1 MQITPSGFKKP
12 SGVTQWSTLLRN
24 NRELSKLYGRDVIN
38 TSRAGYDIYRASSSV
53 QCVLDSAC
61 SSKLFAA
68 KTHSVKQHINR
79 CHSDIGR
86 VRAQPTIEQSMQKH
100 SATRST
106 LTAAEARHLLATK
119 ASMELFA
126 LGISAHTID
135 MMMREVAL
143 PLLFAT
149 GQLPCTATMLREG
162 GACDD
167 EVRDL
172 KIHLCTLLAGIPV
185 ALFVDGSDTHFS
197 HGKKIVHVMAD
208 SAALDHPM
216 LLAVRLENDVSCNA
230 VYYSALLNDVI
241 DEYQLNRSNIV
252 GVATDN
258 TSVMPK
264 GVRLAGLPHLPCA
277 VHVLDLML
285 EGIAKELGFHDLLG
299 WHEFAG
305 RSVPRRADMAK
316 AGLNVA
322 CCRGEQWEVASTPFA
337 PLQPASQLHPPPS
350 PLCSAR
356 TQVRV
361 RPAVA
366 GGVCVAA
373 LEGIRGV
380 HQEVPRACEGRR
392 RGHQLCCTSRQ
403 HAR

>member
-1 MQITPSGFKKP
+1 M
-12 SGVTQWSTLLRN
+12 
-24 NRELSKLYGRDVIN
+24 
-38 TSRAGYDIYRASSSV
+38 RAGQR
-53 QCVLDSAC
+53 VLLEA
-61 SSKLFAA
+61 LAA
-68 KTHSVKQHINR
+68 KTHSIKQHINR

-135 MMMREVAL
+135 MMREVAL

-172 KIHLCTLLAGIPV
+172 KIQLRRTLLAGIPV

-299 WHEFAG
+299 WRREFAG

-337 PLQPASQLHPPPS
+337 PLHPSSQPAAPTTVAIVQCPHTSSGS
-350 PLCSAR
+350 PC
-356 TQVRV
+356 
-361 RPAVA
+361 
-366 GGVCVAA
+366 
-373 LEGIRGV
+373 RGW
-380 HQEVPRACEGRR
+380 RSLRR
-392 RGHQLCCTSRQ
+392 RAGRHTQSTSGSTPRLRRATKRAPTLL
-403 HAR
+403 HFAATC